1 MEERSIVPGAQKLL
15 KAVFFGTESEKEL
28 PKMTLAEIRAVLF
41 PEDDDKE
48 DEEDED
54 I

>member
-41 PEDDDKE
+41 PKDEE
-48 DEEDED
+48 DEEDD